1 MHQAANLYKQ
11 TQQATT
17 SPRQLE
23 SRLLL
28 KAASRLEAISKA
40 ETTDRDALREAL
52 NYNKKLWT
60 IFVSAV
66 TNEDSQLPDAVREN
80 ITNLGLFVFKHTIT
94 AERNI
99 QSGSLKPLVSINREV
114 AAGLRA

>member
-1 MHQAANLYKQ
+1 MHQAASLYQK
-11 TQQATT
+11 TQQATV

-28 KAASRLEAISKA
+28 KAASRLEAISRE
-40 ETTDRDALREAL
+40 ETPDRDALREAL
-52 NYNKKLWT
+52 AYNKKLWT

-66 TNEDSQLPDAVREN
+66 TKEDSELPKTVREN
-80 ITNLGLFVFKHTIT
+80 ITNLGLFVFKHSIT

-99 QSGSLKPLVSINREV
+99 ESGSLKPLVNINREV